1 MKTYPDIVQHE
12 EVHQETDTQEMKLQE
27 TRTFAADCIEVLS
40 LTRYRQ
46 GGTDAKLRV
55 DNIHYDLSEKDLKVT
70 YPRAYSKPS
79 LMSIQELF
87 TRIGDIASVRMTYDR
102 HDRPTGTAF
111 VTYYSLRDAR
121 DAVREFD
128 GANAYGQPIHVT
140 LLPPG
145 PAPGARPRNPF
156 DNVEKPSRS
165 LFERIEHDSAP
176 RSRRRSNSPARDGG
190 DRYVPGRARS
200 PISRRGTPR
209 EGGRRPGARREN
221 SGRPARGGRRGDG
234 EGRPS
239 GARPKKT
246 AEELDAEM
254 NDYWG
259 GGAGQGE
266 AAAVAADSSTA
277 REPQV
282 KTVENGENP
291 GQAAPAPIN
300 ESDDIDLMVE

>member
-1 MKTYPDIVQHE
+1 
-12 EVHQETDTQEMKLQE
+12 
-27 TRTFAADCIEVLS
+27 
-40 LTRYRQ
+40 
-46 GGTDAKLRV
+46 
-55 DNIHYDLSEKDLKVT
+55 
-70 YPRAYSKPS
+70 
-79 LMSIQELF
+79 
-87 TRIGDIASVRMTYDR
+87 MTYDR

-111 VTYYSLRDAR
+111 VTYYTLRDAR

-128 GANAYGQPIHVT
+128 GANAYGQPIRVS

-165 LFERIEHDSAP
+165 LFERIEQESAP
-176 RSRRRSNSPARDGG
+176 ARGGRRRSISPTREGI
-190 DRYVPGRARS
+190 DRYVPGQRNRS
-200 PISRRGTPR
+200 PVNRRGTGTPR

-234 EGRPS
+234 EGKPS

-259 GGAGQGE
+259 GGAGQGD
-266 AAAVAADSSTA
+266 AAAVAGDASTA
-277 REPQV
+277 RAPQV
-282 KTVENGENP
+282 ATIENGQNP

-300 ESDDIDLMVE
+300 DNDDIDLMVE

>member
-1 MKTYPDIVQHE
+1 MAKEIPRGILIGTKWTASERKSSVDGVTVTGFTTNTTTTNHDGA
-12 EVHQETDTQEMKLQE
+12 HRETDTQEMNIQE
-27 TRTFAADCIEVLS
+27 NPGA
-40 LTRYRQ
+40 
-46 GGTDAKLRV
+46 DAKLRV
-55 DNIHYDLSEKDLKVT
+55 DNIHYDLSEKDLK
-70 YPRAYSKPS
+70 
-79 LMSIQELF
+79 ELF
-87 TRIGDIASVRMTYDR
+87 TRIGDIASARMTYDR

-128 GANAYGQPIHVT
+128 GANAYGQPIRVT

-176 RSRRRSNSPARDGG
+176 RSRRRSNSPARDGV
-190 DRYVPGRARS
+190 DRYVPGRNRS

-221 SGRPARGGRRGDG
+221 SGRPARGGARGGG
-234 EGRPS
+234 EGRP

-259 GGAGQGE
+259 GGAGQGD
-266 AAAVAADSSTA
+266 AAAVAADASTA